1 MAEELIHITPE
12 ELYDKLLT
20 DFNIKSVEGRITFCL
35 GSVGIIVK
43 QKDVVGN
50 IIQEWLEGWLRAN
63 NM

>member
-43 QKDVVGN
+43 QK
-50 IIQEWLEGWLRAN
+50 RCSR
-63 NM
+63 